1 MVKDEIGNRYGRL
14 VVIGREPNYEKVWVD
29 GDSRKSWYEK
39 ARWRCRCDCGNE
51 VIVVGDSLRRGM
63 TKSCGCA
70 RVEHMREIGKMP
82 NPGHKK
88 RDLIGVR
95 FGILTVI
102 RIAGKSR
109 EATTWLCKCDC
120 GNYTEVRGNSLVSGN
135 TRSCGCGRCKKVG

>member
-14 VVIGREPNYEKVWVD
+14 VVIDREPNYEKMWCED
-29 GDSRKSWYEK
+29 GAHRSGYAK

-51 VIVVGDSLRRGM
+51 VVVVGNSLRRGM
-63 TKSCGCA
+63 TQSCGCA
-70 RVEHMREIGKMP
+70 RKEHMREVGKMP

-88 RDLIGVR
+88 RDLTGMR
-95 FGILTVI
+95 FGNLTVI

-109 EATTWLCKCDC
+109 VGTTWLCKCDC

-135 TRSCGCGRCKKVG
+135 THSCGCGRGKKVG